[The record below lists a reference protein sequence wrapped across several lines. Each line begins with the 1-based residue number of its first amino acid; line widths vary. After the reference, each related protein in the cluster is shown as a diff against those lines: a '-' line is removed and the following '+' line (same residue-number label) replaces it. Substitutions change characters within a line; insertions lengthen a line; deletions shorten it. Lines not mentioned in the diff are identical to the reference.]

1 MSSSDV
7 PNGATVLWIKN
18 LSLQCISRGADLWAC
33 MVTSL
38 NKEMSNKHYVNIL
51 GNEKYVQFGP
61 NFITLSN
68 IPEQLA
74 YIKENKWCM

>member
-1 MSSSDV
+1 
-7 PNGATVLWIKN
+7 
-18 LSLQCISRGADLWAC
+18 

>member
-1 MSSSDV
+1 
-7 PNGATVLWIKN
+7 
-18 LSLQCISRGADLWAC
+18 

-38 NKEMSNKHYVNIL
+38 NKEMSNKQYVNIL